1 MNHVTLNTGHTR
13 VSPRSEV
20 SGEAIDA
27 LRGLLVPG
35 YHTIPGTGWGMQ
47 VTTHGDEMMATIFV
61 GKRPLVTLAVGV
73 SKEGSADLWDGIIDH
88 AKQLTGTAGKIEA
101 MPSPPWCAA
110 VIILPTPEEAA
121 IVADLER
128 CLAWAWIEQR
138 HAAQN

>member
-47 VTTHGDEMMATIFV
+47 VTTHGDEMMATIFA

-73 SKEGSADLWDGIIDH
+73 SRRSGFTSACVSQAAH
-88 AKQLTGTAGKIEA
+88 ATQKTKTRHQQRQ
-101 MPSPPWCAA
+101 
-110 VIILPTPEEAA
+110 EEH
-121 IVADLER
+121 IR
-128 CLAWAWIEQR
+128 
-138 HAAQN
+138 QN